1 MESSLGVAAYQTPG
15 IVRLQQAKRRKVHD
29 AAGYGLR
36 ADGQVGRRFPSPS
49 FYQRQDSFSDLAPS
63 NSKINIATFLTSA
76 RKTIPIVSKRQSI
89 MAARSKTAPAPKQGE
104 TPTRKR
110 KAHKKSR
117 LGCRNCKLRRV
128 KCNESRPMCGQCLE
142 FGVICNYDPTIPDLQ
157 PQTAASD
164 VVQLPSQV
172 ERSPLSTTEP
182 IIDMMNAYF
191 QQDKLLSKTTSMP
204 GLLRFD
210 HSELAGLNRFQTRTV
225 LTIAVKQVAR
235 VFHNQVTHLA
245 CQHRFLMHLVQAVT
259 ASHDRCES
267 YLSIVYSPAED

>member
-1 MESSLGVAAYQTPG
+1 MT
-15 IVRLQQAKRRKVHD
+15 AKSK
-29 AAGYGLR
+29 
-36 ADGQVGRRFPSPS
+36 S
-49 FYQRQDSFSDLAPS
+49 AP
-63 NSKINIATFLTSA
+63 
-76 RKTIPIVSKRQSI
+76 V
-89 MAARSKTAPAPKQGE
+89 PAPKPAE
-104 TPTRKR
+104 APTRKR

-157 PQTAASD
+157 PHAAASD

-172 ERSPLSTTEP
+172 ERSPLSTLDPFLDT
-182 IIDMMNAYF
+182 MNSYF
-191 QQDKLLSKTTSMP
+191 QQDKLLLKSKANS

-245 CQHRFLMHLVQAVT
+245 VQHRFLMHLVQAVT
-259 ASHDRCES
+259 ASHDRCEF
-267 YLSIVYSPAED
+267 YLSIFQYPVEY